1 MVLTVR
7 GRQVLEIQRL
17 EQAIK
22 TTRSPYLKKDYQKAI
37 KRKKRELAEFDF
49 WRSRK

>member
-1 MVLTVR
+1 MMTAR
-7 GRQVLEIQRL
+7 ERQVSEIQRL
-17 EQAIK
+17 EQAMK

-49 WRSRK
+49 WRFQK